1 MLQEKMRAWRT
12 FASATSE
19 SVAALEPYMQLFNQ
33 SHPSWPWFLGTLLTT
48 GVGVCTGF
56 HYIVKSQ
63 LHPIVRDVDQLV
75 KSTQELHKSTQELQL
90 NQKQQQQTME
100 RMEKDNAAAFD
111 KLIKNQE
118 KVKER

>member
-1 MLQEKMRAWRT
+1 MRAWRT
-12 FASATSE
+12 FASASSE
-19 SVAALEPYMQLFNQ
+19 SVAALESYMQLFNH

-48 GVGVCTGF
+48 GEGVCTGF

-63 LHPIVRDVDQLV
+63 LHPIVRDVDQV
-75 KSTQELHKSTQELQL
+75 VKSTQELQL

-100 RMEKDNAAAFD
+100 RMEKDSAAAFD
-111 KLIKNQE
+111 RLIKNQE

>member
-1 MLQEKMRAWRT
+1 
-12 FASATSE
+12 
-19 SVAALEPYMQLFNQ
+19 MQLFNQ
-33 SHPSWPWFLGTLLTT
+33 SHPSWPWFLGLTT
-48 GVGVCTGF
+48 GGGVCTGF

-75 KSTQELHKSTQELQL
+75 KSTQELHKSTQELHKSTQELQL
-90 NQKQQQQTME
+90 NQKQQQQTIE

-111 KLIKNQE
+111 KLIKHQE